1 MEVIQPDGESF
12 RKPVVETLPKL
23 FEAKWGKGLYEKIA
37 ETR

>member
-23 FEAKWGKGLYEKIA
+23 FEAKWGKGLYAKIA